1 VLLSHKKQVL
11 TSALSQLNT
20 QISIRLRQR
29 KEDFMQGSKSIKG
42 QLTDKHRELCRFGQ
56 KRHEAKK
63 VYGGVNKVPT
73 IHSFETYNTYKKQI
87 KAFADFLM
95 KPEINVRKIEDI
107 KPVHVKMYLEYC
119 QARGD
124 STYSLNTYAAAITKV
139 TGITR
144 DKIGFQFPTRK
155 RENITRSRGVSK
167 SELKINISN
176 YSDVIALC
184 KACGLRRREAQS
196 LLWKD
201 IIVTEKDITIH
212 VRNAKGGRPRTVK
225 ANKTYEPQLRKVIQ
239 QKGAHKPDE
248 HFIDYKI
255 PKNIDVHGLRAE
267 AAKTLYMELERER
280 GPKKFSRKEEYHTRD
295 GTGRVFDK
303 EILLKVS
310 NFLGHNRIDVAVK
323 HYL

>member
-1 VLLSHKKQVL
+1 
-11 TSALSQLNT
+11 
-20 QISIRLRQR
+20 
-29 KEDFMQGSKSIKG
+29 MQGSRSIKG
-42 QLTDKHRELCRFGQ
+42 QLTDKLRELCRFGD

-63 VYGGVNKVPT
+63 FYGGVNKVPT

-95 KPEINVRKIEDI
+95 KPEIKVRRIEDI
-107 KPVHVKMYLEYC
+107 TPAHIKSYLEYC

-124 STYSLNTYAAAITKV
+124 STYSLNTYASAITKV

-144 DKIGFQFPTRK
+144 DKIGFKFPVRK
-155 RENITRSRGVSK
+155 RSVITRSRGISK
-167 SELKINISN
+167 SESKINMDN
-176 YSDVIALC
+176 YRDVITLC

-196 LLWKD
+196 LLYED
-201 IIVTEKDITIH
+201 IHVTESEITIE

-225 ANKTYEPQLRKVIQ
+225 ANKTYEAQLREVIR
-239 QKGAHKPDE
+239 QKGEHSPNE

-255 PKNIDVHGLRAE
+255 TKSLDIHALRAE
-267 AAKTLYMELERER
+267 AAKILYRELELER
-280 GPKKFSRKEEYHTRD
+280 GPKKLSREEEYHTRD
-295 GTGRVFDK
+295 GTGRVFDRS
-303 EILLKVS
+303 ILLKVS

>member
-1 VLLSHKKQVL
+1 
-11 TSALSQLNT
+11 
-20 QISIRLRQR
+20 
-29 KEDFMQGSKSIKG
+29 MQGSKSIKG

-184 KACGLRRREAQS
+184 KACGLRR
-196 LLWKD
+196 
-201 IIVTEKDITIH
+201 
-212 VRNAKGGRPRTVK
+212 
-225 ANKTYEPQLRKVIQ
+225 
-239 QKGAHKPDE
+239 
-248 HFIDYKI
+248 F
-255 PKNIDVHGLRAE
+255 DVHGLRAE